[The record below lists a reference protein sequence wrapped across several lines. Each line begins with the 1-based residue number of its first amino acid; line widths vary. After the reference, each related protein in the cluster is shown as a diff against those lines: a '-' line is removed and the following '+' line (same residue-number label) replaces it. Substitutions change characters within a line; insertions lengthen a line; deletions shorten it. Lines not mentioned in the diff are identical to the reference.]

1 MTGVGGVVIGGF
13 LWVVGGVCQGQQQRR
28 PRRWREGGV
37 SRPTARIQPQTG
49 RIPRCG
55 TVIDTV
61 FIMLIGLVVINMLY
75 MDCVVVWYLCTG

>member
-1 MTGVGGVVIGGF
+1 MWSLAAFYG
-13 LWVVGGVCQGQQQRR
+13 LWAVFVRGSSSDAPADGAK
-28 PRRWREGGV
+28 GGV
-37 SRPTARIQPQTG
+37 SRPTARTQPQVG

-61 FIMLIGLVVINMLY
+61 FIMLIGLPLTHRLY